1 MKNNPDDICARPQI
15 TEQGGT
21 RPHSAPLYLA
31 SVYECRDPEQ
41 ALSLLRGDE
50 VGYVYQRDRHPNS
63 DELAEKCRQ
72 LHQAEWA
79 LVTSSGMAALALAAL
94 GSLQAGDHV
103 VVSHQVYG
111 RSLQLFD
118 REMSRLGVRASVVD
132 TQSLDEVRAAVGS
145 ETRLLLVETISNP
158 MLQIA
163 DISSLAEIAHAA
175 KARLLVDNTFA
186 SPVVCRPLDCGADLV
201 MESISKMMNGHSD
214 VMLGLLCGRDDSE
227 PHLRDQL
234 SVWGLASSPFDCWLA
249 SRGLATLH
257 LRMER
262 ACDSARKLADLLAA
276 QPAVTAVHY
285 PTLANAAQQQLAQ
298 QQFLAD
304 RAGSMLTFTLAEG
317 LAGAE
322 RFMAAAREIPFCPSL
337 GEVATTISHPSSTSH
352 RGLSAEQQRHLG
364 IEEGTLRLSVGT
376 ESLDFVQDVIMTGLA
391 AV

>member
-1 MKNNPDDICARPQI
+1 
-15 TEQGGT
+15 
-21 RPHSAPLYLA
+21 
-31 SVYECRDPEQ
+31 
-41 ALSLLRGDE
+41 
-50 VGYVYQRDRHPNS
+50 
-63 DELAEKCRQ
+63 
-72 LHQAEWA
+72 
-79 LVTSSGMAALALAAL
+79 
-94 GSLQAGDHV
+94 
-103 VVSHQVYG
+103 
-111 RSLQLFD
+111 
-118 REMSRLGVRASVVD
+118 
-132 TQSLDEVRAAVGS
+132 
-145 ETRLLLVETISNP
+145 
-158 MLQIA
+158 
-163 DISSLAEIAHAA
+163 
-175 KARLLVDNTFA
+175 
-186 SPVVCRPLDCGADLV
+186 